1 MRPDLSAP
9 DSLGLLEPTELDD
22 HASASVT
29 ASRESGVALFE
40 RFSKDSDDRRAHPRF
55 RADDLWWLR
64 GTRLKYG
71 ASVEVIDLSISG
83 ALVETEFRLQP
94 GSNLVLEL
102 VGLEGPMIVPLRV
115 VRCQVARIAGSVR
128 YHGACAFKRP
138 LDLPV
143 PVGGSAGTPV
153 DRRQEVRVD
162 QVLKS
167 MVATYAKRGTAVDS
181 LKSVL
186 SESQDV
192 IEYLKRLQKIAVRRS
207 QNPFGALVAHLLE
220 DAVTALQRRDRWETA
235 RETVE
240 GRLSRVLPQFKIGI
254 VHSLPST
261 LDEQSESVHFALER
275 FGMLPAQFLNIEIP
289 PNSAV
294 EDEHFRLLKSAS
306 YLLTLL
312 RLWDFRR
319 MSAVKSVEAN
329 TVDGEM
335 GPPDAN
341 VLQFAGAQETALR
354 PAAPLPTGWNKVVV
368 RYMDG
373 ELIRGF
379 SYDFHPT
386 HQQFCVWP
394 TINAEPNQRRVVA
407 LAHLKAVFFV
417 RELEGDP
424 TYNERKSFDRPMTGR
439 RLEVTFLDGEVL
451 VGSTMNYQP
460 HGPGF
465 FLLPAD
471 PGSNNIRTFV
481 VSGSTRH
488 VRFL

>member
-1 MRPDLSAP
+1 MRRDVSAP
-9 DSLGLLEPTELDD
+9 DSLSLLQSPALDELV
-22 HASASVT
+22 SASVT
-29 ASRESGVALFE
+29 MPSEAGSALLE
-40 RFSKDSDDRRAHPRF
+40 RSSQDRRAHPRF
-55 RADDLWWLR
+55 PADDLWWLR

-71 ASVEVIDLSISG
+71 PSVDVIDLSISG
-83 ALVETEFRLQP
+83 ALVETDFRLQP

-102 VGLEGPMIVPLRV
+102 VGLEGPMMVPLRI
-115 VRCQVARIAGSVR
+115 VRCQVSRIVGGVR

-138 LDLPV
+138 LDLPM
-143 PVGGSAGTPV
+143 PVGGPEGTPV
-153 DRRQEVRVD
+153 DRRHGVRVD

-167 MVATYAKRGTAVDS
+167 IVATYARRGTAVDS
-181 LKSVL
+181 LRSVFN
-186 SESQDV
+186 EAQEIVD
-192 IEYLKRLQKIAVRRS
+192 YLKRLHTIATRRS
-207 QNPFGALVAHLLE
+207 PHPFDAQVADLLE
-220 DAVTALQRRDRWETA
+220 DTVAALQRRDRWETA
-235 RETVE
+235 REAIE
-240 GRLSRVLPQFKIGI
+240 ERLSRILPQLKISI
-254 VHSLPST
+254 VHSPPPAVSG
-261 LDEQSESVHFALER
+261 QGESIHFALER
-275 FGMLPAQFLNIEIP
+275 LGALPAQFLNVEIP
-289 PNSAV
+289 PHSAV
-294 EDEHFRLLKSAS
+294 EDAHFRLLKSAS

-319 MSAVKSVEAN
+319 LSAVKSVEVN

-335 GPPDAN
+335 EPQDAN
-341 VLQFAGAQETALR
+341 VLQFAGAQETAPR
-354 PAAPLPTGWNKVVV
+354 PAAPLATGWNKVVV
-368 RYMDG
+368 RYLDG

-394 TINAEPNQRRVVA
+394 TIDAEPNQRRVVA

>member
-1 MRPDLSAP
+1 MCPELSAP
-9 DSLGLLEPTELDD
+9 SPVSLWESTDPDPCPSSLAVAPDD
-22 HASASVT
+22 P
-29 ASRESGVALFE
+29 GVALLE
-40 RFSKDSDDRRAHPRF
+40 RSPKDRRAHPRF
-55 RADDLWWLR
+55 LADDLWWLR

-71 ASVEVIDLSISG
+71 AAVDVIDLSMSG
-83 ALVETEFRLQP
+83 ALVETDFRLQP

-102 VGLEGPMIVPLRV
+102 VGLEGPMMVPLHI
-115 VRCQVARIAGSVR
+115 VRCHVSRIVGGVR
-128 YHGACAFKRP
+128 YHGACKFKRP

-143 PVGGSAGTPV
+143 PVAAPTGTPV
-153 DRRQEVRVD
+153 DRRHAVRVD

-167 MVATYAKRGTAVDS
+167 IVSTYAKRGTMVDS
-181 LKSVL
+181 LRSVL
-186 SESQDV
+186 SEAQEV
-192 IEYLKRLQKIAVRRS
+192 IEYLKRLQTIGARRS
-207 QNPFGALVAHLLE
+207 DPLFNALITRLIDDV
-220 DAVTALQRRDRWETA
+220 VTALQRRDRWDTS
-235 RETVE
+235 REALE
-240 GRLSRVLPQFKIGI
+240 DRLGQLLPQYKIGI
-254 VHSLPST
+254 VQSPARPANG
-261 LDEQSESVHFALER
+261 QSESVHFALER
-275 FGMLPAQFLNIEIP
+275 LGTLPAQFLNIEIP
-289 PNSAV
+289 ANSVV
-294 EDEHFRLLKSAS
+294 EDAHFRLLKAAS

-319 MSAVKSVEAN
+319 MSALKSVEVN

-335 GPPDAN
+335 EPENSN
-341 VLQFAGAQETALR
+341 VLQFAQASETTSR
-354 PAAPLPTGWNKVVV
+354 PSVPLPTGWNKVVV
-368 RYMDG
+368 RYLDG

-386 HQQFCVWP
+386 HQQFCIWP
-394 TINAEPNQRRVVA
+394 TINAEPSQRRVVH

-424 TYNERKSFDRPMTGR
+424 SYNERKSFDRPISGR

-471 PGSNNIRTFV
+471 PGSNNLRTFV

>member
-1 MRPDLSAP
+1 MCPEVSAP
-9 DSLGLLEPTELDD
+9 SPVRLLESTERDQQSSL
-22 HASASVT
+22 VT
-29 ASRESGVALFE
+29 APNDHGALLE
-40 RFSKDSDDRRAHPRF
+40 RSPKDRRAHPRF
-55 RADDLWWLR
+55 LADDLWWLR

-71 ASVEVIDLSISG
+71 AAVDVIDLSIGG
-83 ALVETEFRLQP
+83 ALVETDFRLQP

-102 VGLEGPMIVPLRV
+102 VGLEGPMMVPLRV
-115 VRCQVARIAGSVR
+115 VRCQVSRIVGGVR

-143 PVGGSAGTPV
+143 SAAGPTGTPV
-153 DRRQEVRVD
+153 DRRHAVRVD
-162 QVLKS
+162 QVLRS
-167 MVATYAKRGTAVDS
+167 IVTTYAKRGTVVES
-181 LKSVL
+181 LRSVFR
-186 SESQDV
+186 EAQEV
-192 IEYLKRLQKIAVRRS
+192 IEYLKRLQTIGARRS
-207 QNPFGALVAHLLE
+207 EPLFNALITRLIDDV
-220 DAVTALQRRDRWETA
+220 VTALQRRDWWDTS
-235 RETVE
+235 REALE
-240 GRLSRVLPQFKIGI
+240 ERLGQLLPQYQIGI
-254 VHSLPST
+254 VQSPARPPNG
-261 LDEQSESVHFALER
+261 QSESVHFALER
-275 FGMLPAQFLNIEIP
+275 LGTLPAQFLNVEIP
-289 PNSAV
+289 ANSAV
-294 EDEHFRLLKSAS
+294 EDAHFRLLKAAS

-319 MSAVKSVEAN
+319 MLALKSVEVN

-335 GPPDAN
+335 EPEN
-341 VLQFAGAQETALR
+341 STVLQFAHAQESR
-354 PAAPLPTGWNKVVV
+354 PSGPLPSGWNKVVV
-368 RYMDG
+368 RYLDG

-394 TINAEPNQRRVVA
+394 TINAEPSQRRIVH

-424 TYNERKSFDRPMTGR
+424 TYNERKSFDRPINGR

-488 VRFL
+488 VRFF